1 MTVAAVA
8 IAAALTM
15 TACSSDGDDG
25 ETRTTATQASTTVT
39 APDVAPPTAAELN
52 DAITQA
58 LDPAVPVEQKIQ
70 LVQGA
75 EKDPELVNQVAQAA
89 KDAGATIEV
98 KDVTPT
104 GADTVTAGVVLTV
117 NGQPN
122 DATVDFV
129 SENGVWKMS
138 QAYACQ
144 LVAMAQ
150 LTSPACPA

>member
-1 MTVAAVA
+1 MTIAGVA

-15 TACSSDGDDG
+15 TACSSEGGDGP
-25 ETRTTATQASTTVT
+25 TRTPVTQTTTAATPETPA
-39 APDVAPPTAAELN
+39 PTADELN
-52 DAITQA
+52 AAITQA
-58 LDPAVPVEQKIQ
+58 LDPSVPVDQKVQ

-75 EKDPELVNQVAQAA
+75 EKDPGLVEQVAQAA
-89 KDAGATIEV
+89 KDAGATIVV

-104 GADTVTAGVVLTV
+104 GADTVTAGVDLTI
-117 NGQPN
+117 NGQVNP
-122 DATVDFV
+122 ATVDFV